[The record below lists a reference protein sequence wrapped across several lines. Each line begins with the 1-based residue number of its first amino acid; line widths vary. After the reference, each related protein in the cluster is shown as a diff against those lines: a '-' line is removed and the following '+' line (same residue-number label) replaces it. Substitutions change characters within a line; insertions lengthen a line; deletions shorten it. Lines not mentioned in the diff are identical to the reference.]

1 MRQDL
6 RDQVED
12 VGFIIGLKFKLI
24 IEQQR
29 RMQVHDENV
38 ASQVKVPL
46 YTLISSYKTQGV
58 PTTGFFQLL

>member
-38 ASQVKVPL
+38 ASQVKVPQ

>member
-12 VGFIIGLKFKLI
+12 DGFIIGLKFKLI

-46 YTLISSYKTQGV
+46 YTLISSYKTQGE